1 MLLTFLAATLD
12 EPMTLSFLSKTK
24 MPSESSLFL
33 ISITLHVLAVAA
45 LDKAVIRLE
54 NIVMCKIAHLCT
66 VLCAILTPVRDF
78 YWLMNYKTIDAKIAH
93 YQLKLCAIFGTNVL
107 NRAALTLSLIKVT
120 AL

>member
-45 LDKAVIRLE
+45 LDKGYSTLI
-54 NIVMCKIAHLCT
+54 II
-66 VLCAILTPVRDF
+66 
-78 YWLMNYKTIDAKIAH
+78 IDSTF
-93 YQLKLCAIFGTNVL
+93 C
-107 NRAALTLSLIKVT
+107 
-120 AL
+120 